1 MKINLSVIQKQVRKH
16 FDIQKYPF
24 CTGTFIY
31 SNKMD
36 NVCIFQVI
44 NGSNI
49 ICIPEIY
56 ASLRIY
62 FYMFLYLL
70 CFIDMIDQF

>member
-1 MKINLSVIQKQVRKH
+1 MKINLSVIQKQVRKYLGL
-16 FDIQKYPF
+16 QKYPF

-36 NVCIFQVI
+36 NFCIFQVI

-49 ICIPEIY
+49 RFTLEIY
-56 ASLRIY
+56 APLRIY
-62 FYMFLYLL
+62 IYIYFFIYFLLL
-70 CFIDMIDQF
+70 IW